1 MAKMGHAWTRVP
13 QIEPLEGRAAQV
25 TAATP
30 HPLRFRGYGT
40 SARPDIPQ
48 IPVDASSEL
57 QFVSSTISGSLFIY
71 FREGIRSSPT
81 ANPTVSSST
90 VIVMQR
96 QRWIILA
103 VLSLAR
109 IAMAFQFQT
118 IGSVG
123 PLLVDQLDLDY
134 SRVGTLIGLYLLP
147 GVVVALLGGLLGQQ
161 YGAKRIVVI
170 GLALM
175 TGGGFLTGVSQSFYS
190 IAIGRFI
197 SGSGAVLMNVMV
209 TKMVADWFSD
219 RKVTTAMA
227 ILIASWPLGIGIGL
241 ILDPGVAAKFG
252 WAAVMYL
259 ATALPL
265 VSLALVAI
273 VYRDPPISTVSASA
287 KFSINLTGY
296 ELRLIL
302 LAGAIW
308 ATYNVG
314 YIVLVSFVPEFFTT
328 RGYSLAQGGWIASM
342 LSWLLIPM
350 IVIGGYAAERT
361 GRPTLLMTGGFM
373 ITALVAVLLP
383 VTDSPGG
390 LFVLMALAAGLP
402 AGLIMALPAK
412 LLRPQS
418 RAAGMGVYF
427 TCYYA
432 GLAFLPA
439 LAGMLRDTT
448 RSSVTP
454 ILFSSGM
461 MICSLI
467 ALAAFRALER
477 PAISSAAQELS

>member
-1 MAKMGHAWTRVP
+1 
-13 QIEPLEGRAAQV
+13 
-25 TAATP
+25 
-30 HPLRFRGYGT
+30 
-40 SARPDIPQ
+40 
-48 IPVDASSEL
+48 
-57 QFVSSTISGSLFIY
+57 
-71 FREGIRSSPT
+71 
-81 ANPTVSSST
+81 
-90 VIVMQR
+90 VIIMQR

-123 PLLVDQLDLDY
+123 PLLVDQLDIDY
-134 SRVGTLIGLYLLP
+134 SQVGTLIGLYLLP
-147 GVVVALLGGLLGQQ
+147 GVVVALLGGLFGQQ

-175 TGGGFLTGVSQSFYS
+175 IGGGFLTGVSPSFHI

-227 ILIASWPLGIGIGL
+227 ILISSWPLGIGLGL
-241 ILDPGVAAKFG
+241 ILDPGVAAKYS
-252 WAAVMYL
+252 WTTVMHL
-259 ATALPL
+259 ATLLPL
-265 VSLALVAI
+265 ISLALVVI
-273 VYRDPPISTVSASA
+273 HYRDPPMPMVSASPN
-287 KFSINLTGY
+287 FGFDLTGY

-308 ATYNVG
+308 TTYNVG
-314 YIVLVSFVPEFFTT
+314 YVVLVSFVPEFFTT
-328 RGYSLAQGGWIASM
+328 RGYSLAQGGWITSM

-350 IVIGGYAAERT
+350 IVIGGYVAEKI
-361 GRPTLLMTGGFM
+361 GRPNLLMAGGFM
-373 ITALVAVLLP
+373 VTALAGVLLP
-383 VTDSPGG
+383 VTGSPAG
-390 LFVLMALAAGLP
+390 LFVLTALAAGLP

-439 LAGMLRDTT
+439 LAGMLRDMTG
-448 RSSVTP
+448 SSIAP
-454 ILFSSGM
+454 ILFSSAM
-461 MICSLI
+461 MVCSLI
-467 ALAAFRALER
+467 FLAAFRVLER
-477 PAISSAAQELS
+477 PAILSTAPDLS